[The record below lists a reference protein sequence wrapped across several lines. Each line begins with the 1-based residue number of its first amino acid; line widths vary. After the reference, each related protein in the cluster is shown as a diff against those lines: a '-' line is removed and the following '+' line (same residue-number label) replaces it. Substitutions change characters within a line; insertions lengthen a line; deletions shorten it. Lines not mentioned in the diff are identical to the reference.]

1 MGYWENRQA
10 HEMYGA
16 MQDAEAAAQEIADI
30 YAKASRELNYKIQ
43 KIFDRYVDKFDL
55 SEDEAEKLLNTILS
69 SNDIQDLK
77 AKLEGVKGAARQEI
91 LKELESPAY
100 RARIE
105 RLQNLQ
111 QEIDAM
117 MKDVY
122 LQEKK
127 VHTNHYVDQFHNAYY
142 QEIYDLQKRV
152 GFQFSFSAVDP
163 KQLNRILNMN
173 WSGSN
178 YSEKIWRNTQ
188 GVARELKEQLILAY
202 LTGKPESEIAMEL
215 AKKYS
220 KGAGIARRL
229 IRTEAAYVS
238 GQGQAAADEECGID
252 QYRILATLDLR
263 TSDRCRSMDGKVF
276 AYKDMQVGVN
286 YPPFHPWCRTTVLS
300 ELDDMNLEELRRRAR
315 DPETGKNVL
324 VPATTTYDAWY
335 KKNVAGKPEMLLA
348 EQIEKH
354 RGADIAQYARYAEVL
369 GKGIIEKIDD
379 FRKIKYNEPERYEY
393 IKIDYARQHD
403 LLMHPEKALPEMP
416 KMNLPEGKFTQ
427 YLFAGEN
434 KRGLNHGKMFT
445 DILGY
450 DIDNWQDLQK
460 VIKKNSK
467 KYPAKLK
474 EKTAYG
480 IRYEQKMILYGK
492 DGTPANVIVGWI
504 QDAAADEMRMT
515 STYIKEVK

>member
-43 KIFDRYVDKFDL
+43 KIFDRYTDKFDL
-55 SEDEAEKLLNTILS
+55 SEEEAEKLLNTILS
-69 SNDIQDLK
+69 SSDIQDLK
-77 AKLEGVKGAARQEI
+77 AKLQGTKGAAAQEI

-111 QEIDAM
+111 QEIDTM
-117 MKDVY
+117 MREVY
-122 LQEKK
+122 QQEKR
-127 VHTNHYVDQFHNAYY
+127 VHTKHYVDQYHNAYY
-142 QEIYDLQKRV
+142 QEIYDLQKRT

-163 KQLNRILNMN
+163 NQLNRILNMN

-178 YSEKIWRNTQ
+178 YSERIWGNTQ

-220 KGAGIARRL
+220 TGASNARRL

-263 TSDRCRSMDGKVF
+263 TSEKCRSMDGKVF

-300 ELDDMNLEELRRRAR
+300 ELDDMNLEDLKRRAR
-315 DPETGKNVL
+315 DPVTGEVKTF
-324 VPATTTYDAWY
+324 PGDITYPQWY
-335 KKNVAGKPEMLLA
+335 KQNVANNPKALA
-348 EQIEKH
+348 EEKK
-354 RGADIAQYARYAEVL
+354 IKNRYSDLQQLKRFQEVL
-369 GKGIIEKIDD
+369 GSKGKLKNIANFQEVKYNDPEGWQQLTTRLKDKKLQIKIQSGGYKKAIREGQQGKHIIGHNNYTEGRSYLTISMNEAQELVDKYAGTGRPVRNNNGEWQNKEKIVLDHNIGQYINSFD
-379 FRKIKYNEPERYEY
+379 GTNEPTNAFM
-393 IKIDYARQHD
+393 IVYA
-403 LLMHPEKALPEMP
+403 
-416 KMNLPEGKFTQ
+416 
-427 YLFAGEN
+427 
-434 KRGLNHGKMFT
+434 
-445 DILGY
+445 
-450 DIDNWQDLQK
+450 
-460 VIKKNSK
+460 
-467 KYPAKLK
+467 
-474 EKTAYG
+474 
-480 IRYEQKMILYGK
+480 K
-492 DGTPANVIVGWI
+492 DGTHIIPARR
-504 QDAAADEMRMT
+504 E
-515 STYIKEVK
+515 